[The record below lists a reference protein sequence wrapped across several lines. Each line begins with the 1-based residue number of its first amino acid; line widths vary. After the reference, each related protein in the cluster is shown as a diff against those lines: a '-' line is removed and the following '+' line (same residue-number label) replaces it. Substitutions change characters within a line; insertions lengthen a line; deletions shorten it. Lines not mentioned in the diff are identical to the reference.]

1 MSRATTQKTVASLV
15 LGAVCLAAPA
25 LCPAATPVQLS
36 GAITGTVAD
45 SGGIPQM
52 GATVTLL
59 NRQDKQIEKLQTDER
74 GQFRFLG
81 LFPDFYS
88 IRVTLATFLPAF
100 KKSILVRPGERNVL
114 NVSLSTLFSS
124 IQLSYPTGIDSG
136 AIMTDEW
143 KWVLRSASATRPVLR
158 LIDSD
163 PGLPADRTARASIFS
178 DTRGILRVSAGEGTL
193 LAGAGAEADMGTTFA
208 VATSLY
214 GNNLL
219 HVSGNLGYGSQTGV
233 PAAAFRTSYSRNFA
247 GGTPEVSL
255 TMRQMFLPAR
265 LSAALSGNEAAL
277 PMLRS
282 MSASLDDRKEVADHV
297 TLQYGF
303 TMDSV
308 TFLDHLN
315 YFSPYSKLTWS
326 MNDGSRLEFA
336 YTSGNARPE
345 LAAGPQDS
353 DFQQDLNTLG
363 LFPRISLR
371 NSRARIQRGEEYE
384 VAYSRKAGSRNFT
397 VSAYHETVRN
407 AALSMVAPEGMYSGG
422 DILPDLF
429 TGNSIF
435 NAGDFQNSGYTAGVT
450 QNFGDH
456 FSATAIYSSEG
467 ALTADSR
474 ELVSNSPDELRA
486 MIHAGRKHAA
496 TGRIMATVPGSGT
509 HMIASYQWSDGDRWA
524 MSGNQYSTQGMRPL
538 PGLNLYIRQPLPRFS
553 MLPVRV
559 EATADLRN
567 MLAQGYLPVATV
579 GGQRLMLVET
589 PRSFRGGLSFIF

>member
-1 MSRATTQKTVASLV
+1 MLRATTQKTVASLV
-15 LGAVCLAAPA
+15 LGVACLAAPA
-25 LCPAATPVQLS
+25 LSRAAEPIKLS

-52 GATVTLL
+52 GATVILL
-59 NRQDKQIEKLQTDER
+59 NRQERPIEKLQTDDH

-88 IRVTLATFLPAF
+88 IRITLATFLPAF
-100 KKSILVRPGERNVL
+100 KKSILVRPGERSVL
-114 NVSLSTLFSS
+114 NVSLSTLFST
-124 IQLSYPTGIDSG
+124 IQIAYPNAIESG
-136 AIMTDEW
+136 GIMTDDW
-143 KWVLRSASATRPVLR
+143 KWVLRSASSTRPVLR
-158 LIDSD
+158 FVD
-163 PGLPADRTARASIFS
+163 PASLPRDRTEHPAAFS
-178 DTRGILRVSAGEGTL
+178 DTRGIVRVSAGEGSL

-208 VATSLY
+208 LATSLY
-214 GNNLL
+214 GNNMLQ
-219 HVSGNLGYGSQTGV
+219 VSGNLGYGSQTGV

-265 LSAALSGNEAAL
+265 LSAALAGGESTL

-282 MSASLDDRKEVADHV
+282 MSAALDDRKEIAEHV

-308 TFLDHLN
+308 SFLDHLN

-326 MNDGSRLEFA
+326 MADGGTLEFA
-336 YTSGNARPE
+336 YTSGNARPD
-345 LAAGPQDS
+345 LAANQQDS
-353 DFQQDLNTLG
+353 DFQQDLNSLG
-363 LFPRISLR
+363 LFPRVSLR
-371 NSRARIQRGEEYE
+371 DARARIQRGEEYE
-384 VAYSRKAGSRNFT
+384 VAYSRKVGSRSYM
-397 VSAYHETVRN
+397 VSAYHEAVQN
-407 AALSMVAPEGMYSGG
+407 AALSLVAPGGMYSGG

-435 NAGDFQNSGYTAGVT
+435 NAGNFQNSGYTAGIT

-456 FSATAIYSSEG
+456 VSATAIYSSEG
-467 ALTADSR
+467 ALTAGTR

-486 MIHAGRKHAA
+486 MIHAGRRHAA
-496 TGRIMATVPGSGT
+496 TTRISATVPGSGT
-509 HMIASYQWSDGDRWA
+509 HMIASYQWSGGDRWV
-524 MSGNQYSTQGMRPL
+524 MSGNQYSTQGVRPL
-538 PGLNLYIRQPLPRFS
+538 PGLNLYIRQPLPR
-553 MLPVRV
+553 MLPWRM

-567 MLAQGYLPVATV
+567 MLAQGYLPLAMA